1 MYIQYTMDQLCLPMD
16 LEEDI
21 PPNHLVRVVNSAVN
35 RLDDTI
41 FDAAY
46 PGGGRDSY
54 HPKMLTKVI
63 IYAYTQRMYS
73 SRQIAKVV
81 RENIPFMWLAGRQRP
96 DFRTINRFRS
106 QRMKDVLETLFTAV
120 LQFLADEKYVSLD
133 HYFVDGTKIEANAN
147 RYTFVWGKA
156 VSKHKAKLQE
166 KVHALFADIEA
177 AEKQEEQE
185 DHGKDLAEL
194 GECSEISGA
203 KLEQVTRELEAR
215 LLNKPKDKPLKKAI
229 RKLRKDLLP
238 RLHKYEQYQKQLGD
252 RNSFSKTDPDVTF
265 MRMKEDHMRNG
276 QLKPGY
282 NVQIGTENQF
292 ILAYSVHQSRADTRC
307 LQPHM
312 EKVKQVLGR
321 LPQTVIADAGYG
333 SEENYAYLEKE
344 EIQAVVK
351 YGSYHIEKGKAWREN
366 IGKFENWTYDEV
378 EDTWTCKAGTKLRFR
393 YESKK
398 TLDSGYELRQRHYR
412 STGCQG
418 CPLKAECTK
427 AAGDREVTVSLKGLR
442 YKHQARQLLQSEEGY
457 RLAVRRMIEPESVFG
472 QLKNNRGFRRFLL
485 RGMEKVTLEV
495 GWLSLAHNLL
505 KQAANDQK
513 RRAAILQ

>member
-21 PPNHLVRVVNSAVN
+21 PENHLVRVVNAAVN

-63 IYAYTQRMYS
+63 IYAYTQRIYS
-73 SRQIAKVV
+73 SRQIAKAV

-96 DFRTINRFRS
+96 DFRTLNRFRS
-106 QRMKDVLETLFTAV
+106 QRMKDVLEMVFTAV
-120 LQFLADEKYVSLD
+120 LQFLADEKYISFE

-185 DHGKDLAEL
+185 HRGQDLSEL
-194 GECSEISGA
+194 GESAEIDSE
-203 KLEQVTRELEAR
+203 KLEQMTQSLESQ
-215 LLNKPKDKPLKKAI
+215 LLKKPKNKPLKKAV
-229 RKLRKDLLP
+229 RRLRKDLFP
-238 RLHKYEQYQKQLGD
+238 RLLKYEQYQNLLGD
-252 RNSFSKTDPDVTF
+252 RNSFSKTDPDATF

-292 ILAYSVHQSRADTRC
+292 ILAYSLHQRPTDTRC
-307 LQPHM
+307 LQPHL
-312 EKVKQVLGR
+312 EKVRQILGR
-321 LPQTVIADAGYG
+321 LPRAVIADAGYG
-333 SEENYAYLEKE
+333 SEENYAYLENEHVK
-344 EIQAVVK
+344 AVVK
-351 YGSYHIEKGKAWREN
+351 YGSYHKEKSKAWKED
-366 IGKFENWTYDEV
+366 IGKIENWTYDEAV
-378 EDTWTCKAGTKLRFR
+378 DTWTCPAGQTLHFR
-393 YESKK
+393 KESKE
-398 TLDSGYELRQRHYR
+398 TLESGYEIRKRHYR
-412 STGCQG
+412 SQSCVG
-418 CPLKAECTK
+418 CPLKERCTK
-427 AAGDREVTVSLKGLR
+427 AEGNREVVVSLERLR
-442 YKHQARQLLQSEEGY
+442 YQKQARAILQSEEGFT
-457 RLAVRRMIEPESVFG
+457 LAVRRMTEPESVFG